1 MSTLKKLR
9 EMGVKPKKENL
20 ERLKE
25 QREIRKKIVESLRGG
40 DKTIPE
46 IALETGLPPPKVTW
60 FLMTMWKYGEVEAV
74 DEVDGYYKYRLTEEK
89 K

>member
-20 ERLKE
+20 DRLKE
-25 QREIRKKIVESLRGG
+25 QREIKKKIVECLKGG

-46 IALETGLPPPKVTW
+46 IAKETGLPSPKVTW

-74 DEVDGYYKYRLTEEK
+74 DEVDGYYKYRLTEGS
-89 K
+89 